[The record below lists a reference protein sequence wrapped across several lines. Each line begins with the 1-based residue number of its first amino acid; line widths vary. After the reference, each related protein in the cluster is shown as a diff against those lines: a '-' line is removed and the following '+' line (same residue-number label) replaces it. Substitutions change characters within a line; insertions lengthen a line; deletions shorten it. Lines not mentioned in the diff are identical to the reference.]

1 MKIKRFIF
9 VSTDKAV
16 KPTNVMGATKRLAE
30 LLIQAHSNNS
40 INHDTIFCIVRFGN
54 VINSSGSVIPLFRE
68 QIFAGGPV
76 TVTHKDVT
84 RYFMSIPEA
93 ASLVLHS
100 CFLSKGGE
108 VFVLDMGKPVN
119 ILSIAKKMINL
130 SGLREKLT
138 ETAI

>member
-1 MKIKRFIF
+1 
-9 VSTDKAV
+9 
-16 KPTNVMGATKRLAE
+16 MGATKRLAE
-30 LLIQAHSNNS
+30 LLIQAHSNNL
-40 INHDTIFCIVRFGN
+40 INHDTNFCIVRFGN

-68 QIFAGGPV
+68 QISAGGPV

-93 ASLVLHS
+93 ASLVLRS

-119 ILSIAKKMINL
+119 ILSIARKMINL
-130 SGLREKLT
+130 SGLREKNNGNGDIEIKFIGLRKG
-138 ETAI
+138 EDA